1 MLCDELTKII
11 YQQYQNQPQYLF
23 ISEHLLRYAFTFVYM
38 NKKQLIVRILKK
50 GGIRLI
56 YSALLLY
63 YAFKRKDLPAWARS
77 IVIGVIGYLISPF
90 DSIPDITPIVGYT
103 DDLGILS
110 YALVLI
116 AAYVNDE
123 VRTKAK
129 NRLLRLLG
137 NRIVDSE
144 IKAVEKII

>member
-1 MLCDELTKII
+1 
-11 YQQYQNQPQYLF
+11 
-23 ISEHLLRYAFTFVYM
+23 M